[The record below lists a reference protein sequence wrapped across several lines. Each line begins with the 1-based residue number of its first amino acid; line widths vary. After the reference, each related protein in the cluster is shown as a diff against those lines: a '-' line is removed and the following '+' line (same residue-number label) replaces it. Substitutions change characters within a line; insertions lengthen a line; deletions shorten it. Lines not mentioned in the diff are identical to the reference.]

1 MDIAV
6 IGIGSRGDVQPY
18 LALARGLRHAGHQ
31 VRLVAP
37 PNFASLAQQYEIEF
51 CSVGVDFQ
59 ILLDNERFK
68 SVIESGKLIRSLPAL
83 RREFLTVIDDLFLAT
98 WQACQGADLVIATVI
113 GPIGYNVAEKL
124 QASYVEAAMQPLTP
138 TRAFPSPVVS
148 PRLRLGGA
156 FNQLT
161 HILFEQALWQLYRA
175 NINRLRTELLG
186 LAPHSLTGPLRY
198 IRKRGVLRLYAYSPQ
213 VVPRPADWPA
223 THQVTG
229 YWFLPAP
236 AQWQP
241 PPELCTF
248 LEAGEPPIYIG
259 FGSMMS
265 RNPQHMAALVSEA
278 LLRTGQRAIVASGWG
293 ALNGA
298 IQLSDRVFSVESLPH
313 HWLFPRM
320 RAIVHHG
327 GAGTTG
333 AALHSGVPSV
343 VVPFGFDQAF
353 WGHRV
358 AALGVGP
365 PPLPRPTLTAP
376 QLAAAIER
384 TVNDAGMRERAARL
398 GTQIQAEHGLAQAI
412 DHIHCMMKQK
422 W

>member
-18 LALARGLRHAGHQ
+18 LALARGLRHVGHH

-37 PNFASLAQQYEIEF
+37 PNFASLAQEYEVEF

-68 SVIESGKLIRSLPAL
+68 SVVESGKLMRSLPAL
-83 RREFLTVIDDLFLAT
+83 RREFLTIIDDLFLAT

-113 GPIGYNVAEKL
+113 GPIGYSVAEKL

-161 HILFEQALWQLYRA
+161 HIFFEQALWQLYRA
-175 NINRLRTELLG
+175 NINRLRAQILG

-198 IRKRGVLRLYAYSPQ
+198 IRKRGILRLYAYSPH

-223 THQVTG
+223 MHQVTG
-229 YWFLPAP
+229 YWFLPPPAP
-236 AQWQP
+236 WQP
-241 PPELCTF
+241 PPELCSF
-248 LEAGEPPIYIG
+248 LEEGEPPIYIG

-265 RNPQHMAALVSEA
+265 RGPQHMAALVSEA
-278 LLRTGQRAIVASGWG
+278 LLRTGQRGIVASGWG
-293 ALNGA
+293 ALNSA
-298 IQLSDRVFSVESLPH
+298 IQHPDRILSVESLPH

-333 AALHSGVPSV
+333 AALRSGVPSV

-365 PPLPRPTLTAP
+365 PPLPRSTLTAP
-376 QLAAAIER
+376 QLADAIER
-384 TVNDAGMRERAARL
+384 TVNDARIRERAARL
-398 GTQIQAEHGLAQAI
+398 GTQIQAEQGTAQAI
-412 DHIHCMMKQK
+412 DHIHRMMKQK